1 MKGITNYIII
11 ALLLV
16 LIGLTL
22 RNNKQEI
29 DFNTALAE
37 QKLDAIPVKTT
48 TVEKKQVT
56 RRLPLAGI
64 ITAEQNL
71 MLMAQAQGRVIRT
84 LVSEGETVSAG
95 DIIAIID
102 DSYLL
107 SEKEVLTA
115 SLEKL
120 SKDLE
125 RYKVLAQNKAITN
138 QQLEGAQLQYDNVKT
153 QYDILLKRLA
163 DTRVKSPIDGLVS
176 KLLVNKGTMVGSGV
190 PIAQILNQSSFSIQ
204 FSVNEQEVIKL
215 EAGQTVGLTDIGF
228 ENISG
233 AVSKV
238 SLSKNR
244 MGKYEV
250 EATLSGY
257 ENTPLKSDMVRSAE
271 VIISDT
277 TAHLLVPANAVVY
290 NESQRGVYKV
300 GQDRVSFV
308 PLAISDMVGDLFIVE
323 GGLKKGDQIVSE
335 GQYRVTDGS
344 EIKLIQ

>member
-11 ALLLV
+11 ILLLV
-16 LIGLTL
+16 LIVLTL

-37 QKLDAIPVKTT
+37 QKLEVIPVKATA
-48 TVEKKQVT
+48 VERRQVT

-84 LVSEGETVSAG
+84 LVTEGETVSAG
-95 DIIAIID
+95 DVIAVID

-107 SEKEVLTA
+107 SEKEVLAA

-125 RYKVLAQNKAITN
+125 RYKVLAQSKAITN

-176 KLLVNKGTMVGSGV
+176 KLLVNIGAMVGAGV

-228 ENISG
+228 ENVNGVI
-233 AVSKV
+233 SKV

-250 EATLSGY
+250 EAALSGY
-257 ENTPLKSDMVRSAE
+257 DNTPLKADMVRSAE

-277 TAHLLVPANAVVY
+277 TSHLLVPSNAVVY
-290 NESQRGVYKV
+290 NGSQRGVYKV
-300 GQDRVSFV
+300 NQDKVSFV
-308 PLAISDMVGDLFIVE
+308 PLSISEMVDDLFIVD
-323 GGLKKGDQIVSE
+323 GPLKKEDQIVSE

-344 EIKLIQ
+344 EIKIIQ

>member
-11 ALLLV
+11 VLLLV

-37 QKLDAIPVKTT
+37 QKLETIPVKTSL
-48 TVEKKQVT
+48 VQQRQIE

-71 MLMAQAQGRVIRT
+71 MLMAQAQGRVTRT
-84 LVSEGETVSAG
+84 LVTEGQTVSAG
-95 DIIAIID
+95 DIIAVID
-102 DSYLL
+102 ESYLL
-107 SEKEVLTA
+107 SEKEVISA

-125 RYKVLAQNKAITN
+125 RYKILAESKAITN

-176 KLLVNKGTMVGSGV
+176 KLLVNKGAMVGAGV
-190 PIAQILNQSSFSIQ
+190 PIAQILNQSSFSIR

-215 EAGQTVGLTDIGF
+215 EAGQTVSLTDIGF
-228 ENISG
+228 ENING
-233 AVSKV
+233 VISKV

-250 EATLSGY
+250 EATLTGY
-257 ENTPLKSDMVRSAE
+257 DNTPLKSDMVRSAE

-277 TAHLLVPANAVVY
+277 TAYTLVPANAVIY
-290 NESQRGVYKV
+290 NGNQRGVYKV
-300 GQDRVSFV
+300 DQTNVSFV
-308 PLAISDMVGDLFIVE
+308 PLAIAEMAGDLLIVNGKLQE
-323 GGLKKGDQIVSE
+323 GDQVVSE
-335 GQYRVTDGS
+335 GQHRVTDGS
-344 EIKLIQ
+344 EIKLVQ

>member
-11 ALLLV
+11 VLLLV

-37 QKLDAIPVKTT
+37 QKLGAVPVKTSK
-48 TVEKKQVT
+48 VEKRQIERK
-56 RRLPLAGI
+56 LPMAGI
-64 ITAEQNL
+64 IAAQQNL
-71 MLMAQAQGRVIRT
+71 MLMAQAQGRVISTR
-84 LVSEGETVSAG
+84 VIEGQRVSAG
-95 DIIAIID
+95 DIIAVID

-107 SEKEVLTA
+107 SEKEVLSS

-120 SKDLE
+120 LKDLD
-125 RYKVLAQNKAITN
+125 RYKILAESKAITN

-176 KLLVNKGTMVGSGV
+176 KLLVDKGSMVGAGV
-190 PIAQILNQSSFSIQ
+190 PIAQILNQSSFSIR
-204 FSVNEQEVIKL
+204 FSVNEQEVIKI

-228 ENISG
+228 KDVSG
-233 AVSKV
+233 VITKV

-244 MGKYEV
+244 MGKYEA
-250 EATLSGY
+250 EASLSGY
-257 ENTPLKSDMVRSAE
+257 ENTSLKADMIRNAK

-277 TAHLLVPANAVVY
+277 TAYLLVPANAVVY
-290 NESQRGVYKV
+290 NGDRRGVYKV
-300 GQDRVSFV
+300 DQTKVSFV
-308 PLAISDMVGDLFIVE
+308 PLAVSEMAGDLLIVR
-323 GGLKKGDQIVSE
+323 GNLQKGDQIVSE
-335 GQYRVTDGS
+335 GQYRVADGS
-344 EIKLIQ
+344 EIKLVK